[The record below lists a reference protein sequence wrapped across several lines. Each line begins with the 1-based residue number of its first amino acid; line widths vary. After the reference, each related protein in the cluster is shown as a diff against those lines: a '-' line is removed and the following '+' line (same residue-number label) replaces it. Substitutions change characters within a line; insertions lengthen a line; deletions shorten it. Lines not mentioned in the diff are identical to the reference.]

1 MYAMAYDTFV
11 TEYFFFSLKCKTT
24 INDFDIL
31 CVIK

>member
-11 TEYFFFSLKCKTT
+11 TEYFFFSLKCKT